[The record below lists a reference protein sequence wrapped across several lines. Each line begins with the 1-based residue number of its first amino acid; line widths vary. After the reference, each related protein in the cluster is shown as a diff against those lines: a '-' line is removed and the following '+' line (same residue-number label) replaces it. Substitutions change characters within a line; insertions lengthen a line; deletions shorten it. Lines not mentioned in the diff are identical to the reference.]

1 MKIHLQKQIK
11 LWPMLQKRYANVCIY
26 LALIYITNQVLMK
39 TTTASFYTMEHT
51 LMIEAIL
58 ELGK

>member
-1 MKIHLQKQIK
+1 
-11 LWPMLQKRYANVCIY
+11 MLQKRYANVCIY